1 MIYEALLNRG
11 FSLDDLRRTR
21 SPIGLDIGA
30 RTPEEIA
37 ISIMA
42 EILMFRLGGSGGVL
56 KLDERLIQAAARRAA
71 KAEEPV
77 TAD

>member
-1 MIYEALLNRG
+1 MLYEVMRG
-11 FSLDDLRRTR
+11 FSLDDVRRTR

-37 ISIMA
+37 ISIMS
-42 EILMFRLGGSGGVL
+42 EILMFGLGGQGGVL
-56 KLDERLIQAAARRAA
+56 KLEERLIQAAVRRAE